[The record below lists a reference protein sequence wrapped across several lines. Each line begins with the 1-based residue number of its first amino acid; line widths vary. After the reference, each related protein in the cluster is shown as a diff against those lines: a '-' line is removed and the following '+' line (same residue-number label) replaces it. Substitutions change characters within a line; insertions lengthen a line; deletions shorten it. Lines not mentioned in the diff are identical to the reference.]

1 MVKFYFLS
9 LSLTLEQ
16 FYPVRREKRGKKA
29 MKKWSRKLGRD
40 AGKRATV
47 RGLCLWPNV
56 IQSITVNYQEKYFAN
71 RRDGYKVLGSVQS
84 SS

>member
-1 MVKFYFLS
+1 
-9 LSLTLEQ
+9 
-16 FYPVRREKRGKKA
+16 

-47 RGLCLWPNV
+47 RGLCLWPNLV
-56 IQSITVNYQEKYFAN
+56 QSITVNYQEKYFAN